1 MCKIGVSSSVPAK
14 VNSDPLYAKKR
25 LCGSMKLKVLEYG
38 EGDFVYDVA
47 PRREER
53 RSSRFDQLLQTKWS
67 DAMKNGHF
75 WYKLD
80 KLETRILPG
89 KYNFVAQ
96 LNPKRAQ
103 ERRKPQ
109 HVTSVCMPFDS
120 SLFNFTRLK
129 ETEKLFCLK
138 NSNKDNAKEAGHW
151 VVINVSPLE
160 YCNSL
165 LVPSLEQC
173 LPQVLTAESLS
184 LAIETVLLS
193 SSINFRLGFNSLGGF
208 ASVNH
213 HHFHIYY
220 LEQRLYIET
229 ARVSHLWSECYEII
243 DYPAKGFAFQV
254 TKANKEAVVRD
265 MMVLVNMLLKSS
277 TAHNLFM
284 TRGTSF
290 QERSSDCTEEPVVR
304 VYLWARQSCYGAKDE
319 SALNVALCELAG
331 HVPMKNEE
339 GYQAATEDF
348 VAEELRRLCDK
359 TFAEVRSRILALNQS
374 GGNSLC
380 ANLSVNHI
388 V

>member
-1 MCKIGVSSSVPAK
+1 
-14 VNSDPLYAKKR
+14 
-25 LCGSMKLKVLEYG
+25 MKLKMLEYS

-47 PRREER
+47 PGGEECQP
-53 RSSRFDQLLQTKWS
+53 SRFDQLLKTKWGE
-67 DAMKNGHF
+67 AMASGHF

-109 HVTSVCMPFDS
+109 HVTSVCMPFDG
-120 SLFNFTRLK
+120 SLFNFTKLK
-129 ETEKLFCLK
+129 EAEMLFCLK
-138 NSNKDNAKEAGHW
+138 NSNNEIGKGAGHW

-165 LVPSLEQC
+165 LVPSLEKC

-184 LAIETVLLS
+184 LAIETILLS
-193 SSINFRLGFNSLGGF
+193 SSINFRMGFNSLGGF

-213 HHFHIYY
+213 QHFHVYY

-229 ARVSHLWSECYEII
+229 ARVSHLRSECYEII

-254 TKANKEAVVRD
+254 TNANKEAVVRD
-265 MMVLVNMLLKSS
+265 VMVLVSMLLKSS

-290 QERSSDCTEEPVVR
+290 QADASDSTEKPVVR

-319 SALNVALCELAG
+319 SAFNVALCELAG
-331 HVPMKNEE
+331 HIPMKNEE
-339 GYQAATEDF
+339 GYQAASEDS
-348 VAEELRRLCDK
+348 VAQELQKICDK
-359 TFAEVRSRILALNQS
+359 TFAEVRSQLLAQNWGDS
-374 GGNSLC
+374 HSLYT
-380 ANLSVNHI
+380 NLPVS
-388 V
+388 

>member
-1 MCKIGVSSSVPAK
+1 
-14 VNSDPLYAKKR
+14 
-25 LCGSMKLKVLEYG
+25 MKLKVLEYG
-38 EGDFVYDVA
+38 DEDFVYDVA
-47 PRREER
+47 PGRKEH
-53 RSSRFDQLLQTKWS
+53 RSSRFDQLLQAKWR
-67 DAMKNGHF
+67 DAMTNGHF

-109 HVTSVCMPFDS
+109 HVTSVCMPFDG
-120 SLFNFTRLK
+120 SLFNFTKLK
-129 ETEKLFCLK
+129 EAEMLFCLK
-138 NSNKDNAKEAGHW
+138 NSNKDNGKGEGHW

-193 SSINFRLGFNSLGGF
+193 SSIDFRLGFNSLGGF

-229 ARVSHLWSECYEII
+229 AGVSHLWSECYEII

-265 MMVLVNMLLKSS
+265 VMVLVSMLLKSS

-290 QERSSDCTEEPVVR
+290 QAGISDHTEEPVVR
-304 VYLWARQSCYGAKDE
+304 VYLWARQSSYGAKDE
-319 SALNVALCELAG
+319 SAFNVALCELAG
-331 HVPMKNEE
+331 HVPMKS
-339 GYQAATEDF
+339 
-348 VAEELRRLCDK
+348 K
-359 TFAEVRSRILALNQS
+359 LAS
-374 GGNSLC
+374 
-380 ANLSVNHI
+380 I
-388 V
+388 F

>member
-1 MCKIGVSSSVPAK
+1 MCKICVSSTIPAEVKSV
-14 VNSDPLYAKKR
+14 SLYAK
-25 LCGSMKLKVLEYG
+25 
-38 EGDFVYDVA
+38 
-47 PRREER
+47 
-53 RSSRFDQLLQTKWS
+53 
-67 DAMKNGHF
+67 
-75 WYKLD
+75 
-80 KLETRILPG
+80 
-89 KYNFVAQ
+89 

-109 HVTSVCMPFDS
+109 HITSVCMPFDD

-129 ETEKLFCLK
+129 EAEKLFCLK
-138 NSNKDNAKEAGHW
+138 NSDKGNGKEAGHW

-173 LPQVLTAESLS
+173 LPQVLTAESVS

-193 SSINFRLGFNSLGGF
+193 SSVNFRLGFNSLGGF

-229 ARVSHLWSECYEII
+229 ARVDHLWSECYEIV

-254 TKANKEAVVRD
+254 TESNKEAVVRD
-265 MMVLVNMLLKSS
+265 IMVLVSMLLKSS

-290 QERSSDCTEEPVVR
+290 QDGSPNRTEELVVR
-304 VYLWARQSCYGAKDE
+304 VYMWARQSSYGAKDE

-331 HVPMKNEE
+331 HLPMKNEE

-348 VAEELRRLCDK
+348 VSEELRRLCDK
-359 TFAEVRSRILALNQS
+359 TFAEVRSRILALNECV
-374 GGNSLC
+374 NSSIC
-380 ANLSVNHI
+380 ANLSVS
-388 V
+388 